1 MAISFPTSPAVNQ
14 TYTSGSRT
22 WSWNGTSWYL
32 VAPSATVTVANTAPS
47 TSVNGSLWLN
57 SDTGDFLTYY
67 NNGATTQ
74 WIQPVGGVGPT
85 GVAGATGVVGPG
97 GIVQVVSVSLNTTFT
112 GTANG
117 TPLAVTGLAAS
128 ITPRSASNRILIISQ
143 IMYSSTGTTYGG
155 WFTRNGTA
163 INLGAAGSGQ
173 QQVSIGMALASDANQ
188 SNTFVY
194 SNIDSPNAT
203 TSTTYQFYANNDN
216 TGILYINRSVSDQAN
231 NTGKRAVSTIT
242 LLEIAT

>member
-85 GVAGATGVVGPG
+85 GPSGV
-97 GIVQVVSVSLNTTFT
+97 
-112 GTANG
+112 
-117 TPLAVTGLAAS
+117 AVTLSVGTTATRPSVPTVGTMRINSDTSYVELYYNSGWVNLTYIGVLAA
-128 ITPRSASNRILIISQ
+128 T
-143 IMYSSTGTTYGG
+143 ST
-155 WFTRNGTA
+155 
-163 INLGAAGSGQ
+163 
-173 QQVSIGMALASDANQ
+173 
-188 SNTFVY
+188 
-194 SNIDSPNAT
+194 NAT
-203 TSTTYQFYANNDN
+203 TIYSGNYAIH
-216 TGILYINRSVSDQAN
+216 TFLIGGTFTPTSVPLGGTVEVLVVAGGGGGGTDIGGGGVGRLHPQISRGCGDRFQEVGLAVGKSEHLPDQ
-231 NTGKRAVSTIT
+231 
-242 LLEIAT
+242 